1 MPLSLLSNKLQCK
14 MGVGVQKCKN
24 DTALGR
30 KAHKKPIP
38 HLQYLEKYYGIV
50 YSKMQATPFLL
61 FANLHILK
69 YRKRGVVE
77 PFEIVSFSV
86 ALLGCAYINLM
97 ICLLYLMQ
105 KKGQGSR
112 STCNLLLSLTFVKAK
127 RLFCTFV

>member
-14 MGVGVQKCKN
+14 MGAGVRKCKN

-30 KAHKKPIP
+30 KAHKKPIT
-38 HLQYLEKYYGIV
+38 HLQYLEEYYGIV

-105 KKGQGSR
+105 KKDRDQGLPLQLA
-112 STCNLLLSLTFVKAK
+112 T
-127 RLFCTFV
+127 

>member
-14 MGVGVQKCKN
+14 MGAGVRKCKN

-30 KAHKKPIP
+30 KAHKNLSPICNI
-38 HLQYLEKYYGIV
+38 YGIV

-105 KKGQGSR
+105 KKDRDQGLPA
-112 STCNLLLSLTFVKAK
+112 TCYLV
-127 RLFCTFV
+127 